1 MLLSRGEEEFMQQL
15 IERAGRF
22 LDEFAARFRVT
33 RDAQPIDT
41 LAGLN
46 RFAATRAAFVGQK
59 KLYEYL
65 KTRMGTR
72 YPTVFENDEY
82 VASINVAKLHVVA
95 ACLSDLTVHAVAV
108 ATAGSGL
115 AHDVR
120 SNAARRCFLDGIAG
134 LAEAGGDSA
143 MSVRWSEAFEKR
155 LADIHWENSAAGHDA
170 FSASPKALVRW
181 APIAD
186 ELKRYDASIVRN
198 SIRYAWNEVIR
209 DYRRRAVPEVLAAEI
224 ASLDRAD

>member
-1 MLLSRGEEEFMQQL
+1 MQLL
-15 IERAGRF
+15 IERAGRM
-22 LDEFAARFRVT
+22 LGEFAARFRVT
-33 RDAQPIDT
+33 RDAGPIDS
-41 LAGLN
+41 LAELN
-46 RFAATRAAFVGQK
+46 RFAATRSAFVGQK

-72 YPTVFENDEY
+72 YPTVFENEAY

-108 ATAGSGL
+108 ATAGSQL
-115 AHDVR
+115 PHESR
-120 SNAARRCFLDGIAG
+120 SGAARHCFEAGLDS
-134 LAEAGGDSA
+134 LAEAGADEA
-143 MSVRWSEAFEKR
+143 MFVKWREMFEKR
-155 LADIHWENSAAGHDA
+155 LAHVHWENSAAGHEA

-209 DYRRRAVPEVLAAEI
+209 DYRRRASPAALSAEI
-224 ASLDRAD
+224 AALDRRV